1 MATNPDSLE
10 TLDTDSLSKLTAG
23 LEMKEPPITTSTNGD
38 RNYRLEDF
46 EKKKT
51 IGTGTFG
58 RVCLCRDKL
67 SGSYYAMKILEMVDI
82 IRLKQ
87 VEHVKNEKSILQEVT
102 HPFII
107 NMIWTTHDDSSL
119 YMLFEYVCGGE
130 LFTYLRNAGRFS
142 STTGAFYAA
151 EIVLALEYL
160 HKQQVVYRDLKP
172 ENLLL
177 DRDGHLKI
185 TDFGF
190 AKKLTDRTWT
200 LCGTPEYLAPE
211 IIQSKGHNKAVD
223 WWALGILIYEMLVG
237 YPPFFDD
244 NPFAIYEK
252 ILAGKLDWPRHI
264 DPVAKDLIK
273 KFLVQDRTKRLG
285 SMKNGADDVKRH
297 RWFKGINWDDVLN
310 RRVKPPIIPRVN
322 HSGDTRYFDRFPER
336 KWNPTTAKMS
346 GQELAFFLDF

>member
-1 MATNPDSLE
+1 MASSKVARRRQGSLP
-10 TLDTDSLSKLTAG
+10 
-23 LEMKEPPITTSTNGD
+23 KEPQATVDVSDSDGEKD
-38 RNYRLEDF
+38 SGLDDF
-46 EKKKT
+46 EIIKT

-58 RVCLCRDKL
+58 QVCLCREK
-67 SGSYYAMKILEMVDI
+67 STKKYGAMKILAISDV

-87 VEHVKNEKSILQEVT
+87 VEHVKNEKNILQEIR
-102 HPFII
+102 HPFIVSLR
-107 NMIWTTHDDSSL
+107 WHYRDSACL
-119 YMLFEYVCGGE
+119 YMLLDYVCGGE
-130 LFTYLRNAGRFS
+130 LFSYLRNAGRFCT
-142 STTGAFYAA
+142 STANFYTA

-160 HKQQVVYRDLKP
+160 HSQSVVYRDLKP

-223 WWALGILIYEMLVG
+223 WWALGVLIYEMLAG

-244 NPFAIYEK
+244 NPFGIYEK
-252 ILAGKLDWPRHI
+252 ILAGKIEWPRHL

-273 KFLVQDRTKRLG
+273 KLLVQDRTKRLG
-285 SMKNGADDVKRH
+285 NMKNGAEDVKRH
-297 RWFKGINWDDVLN
+297 RWFKGMEWQDVYTRKL
-310 RRVKPPIIPRVN
+310 KPPIIPRV
-322 HSGDTRYFDRFPER
+322 SYDGDTRNFDDYPDADWKSAPSVGEVEQKLFE
-336 KWNPTTAKMS
+336 
-346 GQELAFFLDF
+346 DF

>member
-1 MATNPDSLE
+1 
-10 TLDTDSLSKLTAG
+10 
-23 LEMKEPPITTSTNGD
+23 MKVITKTNGD
-38 RNYRLEDF
+38 RDYSFKDF
-46 EKKKT
+46 EVKKT

-58 RVCLCRDKL
+58 RVCLCRDKVT
-67 SGSYYAMKILEMVDI
+67 GGYYALKILEKADV

-87 VEHVKNEKSILQEVT
+87 VEHVKNEKTILQQVT

-107 NMIWTTHDDSSL
+107 DMIWSTHDDSSL

-130 LFTYLRNAGRFS
+130 LFSYLRNAGRFN
-142 STTGAFYAA
+142 STMGTFYAA

-160 HKQQVVYRDLKP
+160 HKYQIVYRDLKP

-177 DRDGHLKI
+177 DRDGNLKI

-211 IIQSKGHNKAVD
+211 TIMNKGYNKAVD
-223 WWALGILIYEMLVG
+223 WWALGILIYEMLAG

-244 NPFAIYEK
+244 NPVAIYEK
-252 ILAGKLDWPRHI
+252 ILAGKIEWPRYI

-273 KFLVQDRTKRLG
+273 KLLVPDRTKRLG
-285 SMKNGADDVKRH
+285 CMKNGADDIKRH
-297 RWFKGINWDDVLN
+297 RLFKGISWEDVLN
-310 RRVKPPIIPRVN
+310 KRVKPPIVPEVK
-322 HSGDTRYFDRFPER
+322 SEGDSSNFDNYPE
-336 KWNPTTAKMS
+336 KDKHKISSSLSKKEM
-346 GQELAFFLDF
+346 EMFKDF

>member
-1 MATNPDSLE
+1 MYGSRV
-10 TLDTDSLSKLTAG
+10 TLLGTEHDKLCNVTTPST
-23 LEMKEPPITTSTNGD
+23 MKELPVITTNGD
-38 RNYRLEDF
+38 RDYRLEDF
-46 EKKKT
+46 EMKKT

-58 RVCLCRDKL
+58 RVCLCRNKL
-67 SGSYYAMKILEMVDI
+67 TGAYYAMKILEIADV

-87 VEHVKNEKSILQEVT
+87 VEHVKNEKSILKQVV

-107 NMIWTTHDDSSL
+107 DMLWTNHDDTSL

-177 DRDGHLKI
+177 DREGHLKI

-190 AKKLTDRTWT
+190 AKTLTDR
-200 LCGTPEYLAPE
+200 
-211 IIQSKGHNKAVD
+211 
-223 WWALGILIYEMLVG
+223 

-252 ILAGKLDWPRHI
+252 ILAGKIDWPRHI
-264 DPVAKDLIK
+264 DPIAKDLIK
-273 KFLVQDRTKRLG
+273 KVLVQDRTKRLG
-285 SMKNGADDVKRH
+285 NMKNGADDIKRH
-297 RWFKGINWDDVLN
+297 RWFKGTNWDDVLN
-310 RRVKPPIIPRVN
+310 KRIRPPITPKVKCD
-322 HSGDTRYFDRFPER
+322 GDTGNFDDYPEPDNHQ
-336 KWNPTTAKMS
+336 KSPPLS
-346 GQELAFFLDF
+346 EEELDLFKEF

>member
-1 MATNPDSLE
+1 MYGSRV
-10 TLDTDSLSKLTAG
+10 TLLGTEHDKLCNVTTPST
-23 LEMKEPPITTSTNGD
+23 MKELPVITTNGD
-38 RNYRLEDF
+38 RDYRLEDF
-46 EKKKT
+46 EMKKT

-58 RVCLCRDKL
+58 RVCLCRNKL
-67 SGSYYAMKILEMVDI
+67 TGAYYAMKILEIADV

-87 VEHVKNEKSILQEVT
+87 VEHVKNEKSILKQVV

-107 NMIWTTHDDSSL
+107 DMLWTNHDDTSL

-177 DRDGHLKI
+177 DREGHLKI

-190 AKKLTDRTWT
+190 AKTLTDRTWT

-223 WWALGILIYEMLVG
+223 WWAFGILIYEMLAG

-252 ILAGKLDWPRHI
+252 ILAGKIDWPRHI
-264 DPVAKDLIK
+264 DPIAKDLIK
-273 KFLVQDRTKRLG
+273 KVLVQDRTKRLG
-285 SMKNGADDVKRH
+285 NMKNGADDIKRH
-297 RWFKGINWDDVLN
+297 RWFKGTNWDDVLN
-310 RRVKPPIIPRVN
+310 KRIRPPIVPRVN
-322 HSGDTRYFDRFPER
+322 HSSDTRYFDRFPEKKR
-336 KWNPTTAKMS
+336 KTVSIKMA
-346 GQELAFFLDF
+346 EKDLAFFTDF

>member
-1 MATNPDSLE
+1 
-10 TLDTDSLSKLTAG
+10 
-23 LEMKEPPITTSTNGD
+23 
-38 RNYRLEDF
+38 
-46 EKKKT
+46 
-51 IGTGTFG
+51 
-58 RVCLCRDKL
+58 
-67 SGSYYAMKILEMVDI
+67 MKILEIADV

-87 VEHVKNEKSILQEVT
+87 VEHVKNEKSILKQVV

-107 NMIWTTHDDSSL
+107 DMLWTNHDDTSL

-177 DRDGHLKI
+177 DREGHLKI

-190 AKKLTDRTWT
+190 AKTLTDRTWT

-223 WWALGILIYEMLVG
+223 WWAFGILIYEMLAG

-252 ILAGKLDWPRHI
+252 ILAGKIDWPRHI
-264 DPVAKDLIK
+264 DPIAKDLIK
-273 KFLVQDRTKRLG
+273 KVLVQDRTKRLG
-285 SMKNGADDVKRH
+285 NMKNGADDIKRH
-297 RWFKGINWDDVLN
+297 RWFKGTNWDDVLN
-310 RRVKPPIIPRVN
+310 KRIRPPITPKVKCD
-322 HSGDTRYFDRFPER
+322 GDTGNFDDYPEPDNHQ
-336 KWNPTTAKMS
+336 KSPPLS
-346 GQELAFFLDF
+346 EEELDLFKEF